1 MLKRILSAAL
11 GFALLVQPVLGETFE
26 EEWWDSG
33 TIFKGIGRTET
44 GKPFPVEIL
53 FENSMDGKVKYA
65 SRSCSG
71 FLRLN
76 VSAPT
81 LNAFF
86 YVITENKEN
95 CADGQIAIIREE
107 KGSYSF
113 IWEGDG
119 DRAHGSL
126 TRTLP
131 SVASVSV
138 IAAAREKSKG
148 SFLAACSAVSPKPSM
163 EFCDCAFDVAILDLN
178 PFEFDFWIEM
188 LKSDPNDQTLTT
200 KVEELIETKEGVR
213 SWVNINVI
221 RERSKNQCAGK

>member
-1 MLKRILSAAL
+1 MFNRFLGVTL
-11 GFALLVQPVLGETFE
+11 GFALFFQPAFGQTFD

-53 FENSMDGKVKYA
+53 FENSMDGEVKYA

-76 VSAPT
+76 VSGPT

-95 CADGQIAIIREE
+95 CADGQIAIVREE
-107 KGSYSF
+107 NGSYSF

-126 TRTLP
+126 TRILP
-131 SVASVSV
+131 SEASVSS
-138 IAAAREKSKG
+138 ISAARAKSKA
-148 SFLAACSAVSPKPSM
+148 SFLAACGTVSPKPAM
-163 EFCDCAFDVAILDLN
+163 ELCDCAFEVAIRDLN
-178 PFEFDFWIEM
+178 PIEFDFWIEM

-200 KVEELIETKEGVR
+200 KVDELIESEEGVR